1 MKPRL
6 NYYALAPAT
15 VKQLA
20 AVNKTFETFSIPAA
34 LRALIE
40 LRVSQL
46 NGCAY
51 CVDMHARQARR
62 LGELQRRLDALPVW
76 RESPFFDERERAI
89 LAWTEALTFVADSHA
104 PDDLY
109 EALGQHLS
117 EQEIVE
123 LSLIVSV
130 MNAWNRMGVGFRK
143 LPEDVKSHK

>member
-6 NYYALAPAT
+6 NYYPLAPES

-20 AVNKTFETFSIPAA
+20 AVSKTFDDFSISPA

-40 LRVSQL
+40 IRVSQL

-51 CVDMHARQARR
+51 CVDMHSRQARR

-76 RESPFFDERERAI
+76 RESPFFDERERAV
-89 LAWTEALTFVADSHA
+89 LAWTEALTLVAATHA

-109 EALGQHLS
+109 EALGAHFS
-117 EQEIVE
+117 EKEVVE
-123 LSLIVSV
+123 LSLVIAV

-143 LPEDVKSHK
+143 VPEDVKPHK

>member
-6 NYYALAPAT
+6 NYYPLAPAS

-51 CVDMHARQARR
+51 CVDMHSRQARR

-76 RESPFFDERERAI
+76 RESPFFDERERAL
-89 LAWTEALTFVADSHA
+89 LAWTEALTFVAETHA

-109 EALGQHLS
+109 EALS
-117 EQEIVE
+117 EHFSGQEIVE
-123 LSLIVSV
+123 VSLIISV
-130 MNAWNRMGVGFRK
+130 MNAWNRMGIGFRK
-143 LPEDVKSHK
+143 LPEDVKSHA